1 MKDVNK
7 APVFA
12 LKTFWI
18 RIVRSPIL
26 EIVSQRPKL
35 FNNNFVLKNNN
46 NINLKNPPCKA
57 KSVLIIRLPVI

>member
-1 MKDVNK
+1 MVLRVREYKDMLVHQNIHFHMKDVNK

-26 EIVSQRPKL
+26 QIV
-35 FNNNFVLKNNN
+35 
-46 NINLKNPPCKA
+46 
-57 KSVLIIRLPVI
+57 